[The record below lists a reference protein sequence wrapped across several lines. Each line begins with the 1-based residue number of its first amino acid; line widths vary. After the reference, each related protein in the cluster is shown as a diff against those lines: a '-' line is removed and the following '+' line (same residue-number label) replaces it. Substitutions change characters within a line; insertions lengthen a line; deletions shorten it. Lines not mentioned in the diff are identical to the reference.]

1 MTSDYSTKDSGTATS
16 TSMGVGRGGG
26 GPGFRIFQQKKTVF
40 LVSSGKNQTS
50 PLLAPPRKS
59 LGKSLVPPTGKI
71 LPTPM
76 SIRRLFSPVAKA
88 VSCLC
93 GPGIHQKGLCNR
105 PTPVWALCGPGI
117 HQKGLCNR
125 PTPVWALIRTAM
137 AYPSKSRR
145 IRLTLLG
152 LLCCRKMVVRLR
164 LCHELLLIAK
174 SGIPLSKKRL
184 LL

>member
-16 TSMGVGRGGG
+16 TSMGVGRGGW

-71 LPTPM
+71 LPTHM

-88 VSCLC
+88 VSC
-93 GPGIHQKGLCNR
+93 
-105 PTPVWALCGPGI
+105 LCGPGI

>member
-105 PTPVWALCGPGI
+105 PTPVWAL
-117 HQKGLCNR
+117 
-125 PTPVWALIRTAM
+125 IRTAM

>member
-105 PTPVWALCGPGI
+105 PTPVWAL
-117 HQKGLCNR
+117 
-125 PTPVWALIRTAM
+125 IRTAM

-152 LLCCRKMVVRLR
+152 LLCFRKMVVRLR